1 MAKSK
6 SLTLKSPDKMKLIL
20 LVFAILFVINPS
32 VRYTTGTALHAV
44 ADVIQGDQ

>member
-1 MAKSK
+1 MTRSK
-6 SLTLKSPDKMKLIL
+6 SLTCKSPDKMKLIV

-44 ADVIQGDQ
+44 ANIIQGE